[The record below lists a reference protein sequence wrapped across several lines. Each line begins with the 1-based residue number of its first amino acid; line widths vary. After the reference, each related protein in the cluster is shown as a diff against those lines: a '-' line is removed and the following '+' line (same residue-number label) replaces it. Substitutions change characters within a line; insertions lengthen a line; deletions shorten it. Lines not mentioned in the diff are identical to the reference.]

1 METTVSGAEAQ
12 FLRLS
17 CEEFITSLEDFQW
30 LALSRKAYLQN
41 VELSTFSTSNAGAVS
56 RAFRPGTALYRL
68 LSGRLEVRS
77 GTGFKRSPRVQSLCR
92 LASLIYIHA
101 VLWDYRHSLV
111 STDQYV
117 GWIQSRVEDTPD
129 WSCSI
134 ETLLWILLS
143 LGDNGR
149 SQNSKRV
156 RFVLRMMTIARLLSF
171 ESWDMV
177 NDILWDGLVVEDSS
191 VAKGFD
197 LRWNAEQIRAEITG
211 GWAPGE

>member
-1 METTVSGAEAQ
+1 METTVSGGEAQ

-17 CEEFITSLEDFQW
+17 CEEFITSLEHFQW
-30 LALSRKAYLQN
+30 LSLSRKAYLQN
-41 VELSTFSTSNAGAVS
+41 VDLSTPSASNVGAAN
-56 RAFRPGTALYRL
+56 RAFRPGTVLYRL
-68 LSGRLEVRS
+68 LSGRPEDRR
-77 GTGFKRSPRVQSLCR
+77 GAGFRRSPRVQSLCR

-101 VLWDYRHSLV
+101 VLWDYRQSLV

-117 GWIQSRVEDTPD
+117 SWIQSHVEDTSN
-129 WSCSI
+129 WNGSI

-171 ESWDMV
+171 ESWNKV
-177 NDILWDGLVVEDSS
+177 NDILFHSLVVEDSS
-191 VAKGFD
+191 VVKGFD
-197 LRWNAEQIRAEITG
+197 LRWNAEQIRAEITSD
-211 GWAPGE
+211 WAPGG